1 MRRNARTTHPFA
13 SPSAAP
19 LHRRPC
25 RRSTLHGFGPLT
37 AATCLVLLMTG
48 TGAQAAGQTAQGAP
62 ATPSTAKPS
71 EPQSRTQEM
80 DRSGN
85 YRQEVQACREGR
97 TGEDRATCL
106 KEARFAEAERR
117 RGTLTN
123 TGSFQDNALA
133 RCQIFKTADDKEA
146 CRARIVGHVQ
156 IEGSVAGGGILRQIA
171 ITQPAPLPV
180 DNESAMG
187 AGPAPAQPGM
197 APSSPAPS
205 DDLAPEGGEPPK
217 ALPEVGPTMDPR
229 EMLDEWQ

>member
-1 MRRNARTTHPFA
+1 MRRNTRTTHTFA

-25 RRSTLHGFGPLT
+25 RRSTLRGFAPLT
-37 AATCLVLLMTG
+37 AAVCLVLMTAG
-48 TGAQAAGQTAQGAP
+48 TGAQAVGQTQGAP
-62 ATPSTAKPS
+62 ATPSAGKTA
-71 EPQSRTQEM
+71 EPQRRTQEM
-80 DRSGN
+80 DRSGD

-97 TGEDRATCL
+97 SGEDRATCL

-187 AGPAPAQPGM
+187 AGPAQPGM
-197 APSSPAPS
+197 APPSPAPS